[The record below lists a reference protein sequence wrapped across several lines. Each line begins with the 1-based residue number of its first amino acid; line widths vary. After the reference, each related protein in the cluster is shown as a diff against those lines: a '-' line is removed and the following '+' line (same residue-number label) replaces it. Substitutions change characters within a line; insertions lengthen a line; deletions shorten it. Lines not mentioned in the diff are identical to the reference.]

1 MPRDGRFPFFKA
13 ACYVQDAFDG
23 VERVHPIELRPSVR
37 WAQLL
42 HLRAAPL
49 FPYTRLA
56 YVLLTLFEVPWWASG
71 RTVPDDQLKLEHF
84 PTSGLP
90 FVPYQYSNFFEALCL
105 ALLVLELA
113 MQYQYQ
119 GAQQLVWAR
128 WPCVTAVLLV
138 TGVVEAIITVQTQSI
153 FAPFIRMGLII
164 AANDHG
170 AVSLRRQLQLIY
182 NIVQRFVPLAALS
195 GVFLGAFAWA
205 GMISFAGTNQ
215 AKAVQPDGTP
225 FMWAF
230 DSFSSAAWSLYVT
243 FTSSNTPD
251 VMMPAYNNNRFAAAY
266 FLIFILSGVFF
277 VSNFMLAIV
286 YSEFKSEHTRVKQ
299 RIAGTKARHL
309 KCAFRLIS
317 RPPRS
322 DEGDHQRDR
331 SGELHRVADQAS
343 LLCVFEELNLYSG
356 IKYISNE
363 KAAILFAML
372 DQSGDGLVYQRDFG
386 RLIDMLHM
394 DFVKK
399 QRQPWL
405 LACANRSKSCCAHH
419 LHRMQRAVNCHAF
432 DVAVDALIVLNLSVL
447 LFLTHRVYLHADATP
462 LDVQGMPGW
471 VPVFRTVTAL
481 FSLEIGLRATFNSWH
496 DFWGQNYLNRY
507 DSCVV
512 LGMLACV
519 TLLSYDDDHNSI
531 TRISILLQSARSWR
545 PLLRIKPV
553 RRASC
558 VDGEPTPPRATR
570 TPPRRART
578 NPPHAPS
585 RQFANIF
592 HTFTR
597 TLPAAFVTSRLLFV
611 VIYLFSALGLALFG
625 GDVTTDP
632 TSANFAKLA
641 ATDFGSAG
649 ATMGDWACSF
659 NDLLSGMVTLFFAL
673 LVNNWFV
680 FSDGYSAV
688 SSPYAY
694 CFFVV
699 YYAFSVIIC
708 FNIVTSIVLDVFLTE
723 YETRDENNQVV
734 VRGEATVQANHASF
748 NAREITGTTT
758 GLDGDYEVT
767 MATDAVSMMDAM
779 DSAGRTDALVHAFS
793 REGGDVSLASR
804 RLASAVSAAAAPGE
818 T

>member
-1 MPRDGRFPFFKA
+1 MPHSQSGGFAHHKSGKDRAVEQQGQQLFSLLDVDGDGSVDAREFAAFLAKSHHPRHRSSSSCNPSQSCEYGTMKRGRSVASLHTPLLQGELGGRSRAMPRDGGGRFPFFKA

-71 RTVPDDQLKLEHF
+71 RTVSDDQLSLAF
-84 PTSGLP
+84 PMSGLP
-90 FVPYQYSNFFEALCL
+90 FVPYQYSNIFEALCL

-138 TGVVEAIITVQTQSI
+138 TAVVEAIITVQTQSI

-164 AANDHG
+164 AASDHG
-170 AVSLRRQLQLIY
+170 AVSLRRQLRLIY

-299 RIAGTKARHL
+299 RVAGTKARHL
-309 KCAFRLIS
+309 NSAFRLIS

-322 DEGDHQRDR
+322 DEGDHQSDR
-331 SGELHRVADQAS
+331 SGELHSVADQAS

-372 DQSGDGLVYQRDFG
+372 DQSGDGLVYERDFG
-386 RLIDMLHM
+386 CLIDMLHM

-419 LHRMQRAVNCHAF
+419 LHRLQRAVNCHAF
-432 DVAVDALIVLNLSVL
+432 EVAVDALIVLNLCVL

-481 FSLEIGLRATFNSWH
+481 FSLEIGLRATVNSWH

-519 TLLSYDDDHNSI
+519 TLLSYDDDHHSI

-545 PLLRIKPV
+545 PLLRIKSV

-558 VDGEPTPPRATR
+558 VDGESTSPPRHPHPPLPRAHSPAPRPVSPVCEHLPHVHSHATR
-570 TPPRRART
+570 RVCDFAPALRSHLPVQRVGVGSVWRRRDDRSHIRELRQAGGDGLWERGRDDGRLGVFVQR
-578 NPPHAPS
+578 PALGHGDAVLRPS
-585 RQFANIF
+585 R
-592 HTFTR
+592 
-597 TLPAAFVTSRLLFV
+597 
-611 VIYLFSALGLALFG
+611 
-625 GDVTTDP
+625 
-632 TSANFAKLA
+632 
-641 ATDFGSAG
+641 
-649 ATMGDWACSF
+649 
-659 NDLLSGMVTLFFAL
+659 
-673 LVNNWFV
+673 
-680 FSDGYSAV
+680 
-688 SSPYAY
+688 
-694 CFFVV
+694 
-699 YYAFSVIIC
+699 
-708 FNIVTSIVLDVFLTE
+708 E
-723 YETRDENNQVV
+723 
-734 VRGEATVQANHASF
+734 
-748 NAREITGTTT
+748 
-758 GLDGDYEVT
+758 
-767 MATDAVSMMDAM
+767 
-779 DSAGRTDALVHAFS
+779 
-793 REGGDVSLASR
+793 
-804 RLASAVSAAAAPGE
+804 
-818 T
+818 